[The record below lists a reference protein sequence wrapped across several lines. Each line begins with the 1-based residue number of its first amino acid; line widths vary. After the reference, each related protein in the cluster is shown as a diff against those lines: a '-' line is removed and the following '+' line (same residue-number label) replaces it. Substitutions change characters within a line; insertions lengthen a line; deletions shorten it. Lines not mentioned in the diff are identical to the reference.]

1 MRGGSNTFNI
11 VEKRQWYF
19 LISALIIIPG
29 LVAMIYSFAMHGA
42 PMRLGIDFTGGTM
55 LELRFQQP
63 VSSAT
68 VRDVMAQNGFPDP
81 ILQTTSDPNTIVLRT
96 KEMGA
101 AEKHQVEAD
110 LSAALGPVDTLR
122 YETVGPTVGAEVTK
136 AASVAILTAAVLII
150 AYIIF
155 SFRKVPNAFR
165 YGVCAI
171 VAMIQDIVVT
181 VGLFSLASLI
191 LGWEADALF
200 LTAILT
206 VVGFSVQDK
215 IVVFDR
221 IRENIPKRRGEP
233 FETVVNQLVLLH
245 PCWPHSSTPFVP
257 VAILYFGGDDEPFRG
272 RAAGRYAVGTYR
284 RPSAAAAGDLE
295 TGKFIGRTRTPKR
308 RHGRQ

>member
-1 MRGGSNTFNI
+1 MFNI

-233 FETVVNQLVLLH
+233 FETVVNRSLLETLHRSLATQLNAMFVL
-245 PCWPHSSTPFVP
+245 
-257 VAILYFGGDDEPFRG
+257 VAILLFGGVTMSHFV
-272 RAAGRYAVGTYR
+272 AVLLVGMLSGTYSSIF
-284 RPSAAAAGDLE
+284 SAVPLLVIWE
-295 TGKFIGRTRTPKR
+295 TGKFIGGTRNAKATA
-308 RHGRQ
+308 

>member
-1 MRGGSNTFNI
+1 MFNI

-29 LVAMIYSFAMHGA
+29 LVAMIYSFAVFGT
-42 PMRLGIDFTGGTM
+42 PMRLGIDFTGGTI

-63 VSSAT
+63 ASSTAI
-68 VRDVMAQNGFPDP
+68 RDVMAANGFPGP

-96 KEMGA
+96 KEMGT
-101 AEKHQVEAD
+101 AEKHQVEAG
-110 LSAALGPVDTLR
+110 LAAALGPVDTLR
-122 YETVGPTVGAEVTK
+122 YETVGPTVGTEVTK
-136 AASVAILTAAVLII
+136 AASVAILTAAALII
-150 AYIIF
+150 AYILF

-171 VAMIQDIVVT
+171 VGMVQDILVT
-181 VGLFSLASLI
+181 AGLFSLVSLI

-221 IRENIPKRRGEP
+221 IRENIPKRRGES
-233 FETVVNQLVLLH
+233 FETIVNRSLLETLHRSLATQLNAIFVLIAILLFGGATMAHFVAVLLVGML
-245 PCWPHSSTPFVP
+245 S
-257 VAILYFGGDDEPFRG
+257 
-272 RAAGRYAVGTYR
+272 GTYSSIFSSV
-284 RPSAAAAGDLE
+284 PLLVVWE
-295 TGKFIGRTRTPKR
+295 TGKIIGGARKAKAAA
-308 RHGRQ
+308 

>member
-1 MRGGSNTFNI
+1 MFNI

-19 LISALIIIPG
+19 LVSALIIIPG
-29 LVAMIYSFAMHGA
+29 LVAMIYSFATHGA

-101 AEKHQVEAD
+101 TEKHQVEAD

-233 FETVVNQLVLLH
+233 FETVVNRSLLETLHRSLATQLNAMFVL
-245 PCWPHSSTPFVP
+245 
-257 VAILYFGGDDEPFRG
+257 VAILLFGGVTMSHFV
-272 RAAGRYAVGTYR
+272 AVLLVGMLSGTYSSIF
-284 RPSAAAAGDLE
+284 SAVPLLVIWE
-295 TGKFIGRTRTPKR
+295 TGKFIGGTRNAKATA
-308 RHGRQ
+308 

>member
-1 MRGGSNTFNI
+1 MFNI
-11 VEKRQWYF
+11 VEKRHWYF
-19 LISALIIIPG
+19 LVSALIIIPG
-29 LVAMIYSFAMHGA
+29 LIAIIYSLAVFGT
-42 PMRLGIDFTGGTM
+42 PMRLGIDFTGGTI

-63 VSSAT
+63 ASSNA
-68 VRDVMAQNGFPDP
+68 VRDVLAENGFPDP

-101 AEKHQVEAD
+101 AEKQQVEVGLA
-110 LSAALGPVDTLR
+110 AALGPVDTLR

-136 AASVAILTAAVLII
+136 AASIAILTAAALII

-171 VAMIQDIVVT
+171 IAMVQDILVT

-200 LTAILT
+200 LTAVLT

-233 FETVVNQLVLLH
+233 FETIVNRSLLETLHRSLATQLNAIFVMIAILLFGGVTMTHLVAVLL
-245 PCWPHSSTPFVP
+245 
-257 VAILYFGGDDEPFRG
+257 
-272 RAAGRYAVGTYR
+272 AGMLSGTYSSIF
-284 RPSAAAAGDLE
+284 SAVPLLVVWE
-295 TGKFIGRTRTPKR
+295 TGKFIGGTRKAKATA
-308 RHGRQ
+308 